1 MKLIETLSKN
11 ELNELLTA
19 DYPNEIPSVGI
30 FPYMFKIEDALYN
43 LKGELSRGYYLGWSG
58 QKSISIY
65 FKKLI
70 EYQDNP
76 LWDSPAEIIGSMVRS
91 KFIDKWNRLYSD
103 LKKEYN
109 PLIDYDMTETVEADN
124 TDTKTYDV
132 TNTDSGTSYN
142 EDISRS
148 NGNEN
153 NAIYGFNSNAPSNT
167 DYSTDNSSDT
177 TNTESEF
184 DNTSSKTGTETFG
197 ISKDETKTTQ
207 GRRASASALLKDELD
222 FRAKNLLYDII
233 YRDIDSIVVSQIYE
247 R

>member
-1 MKLIETLSKN
+1 MKLIETLTNS
-11 ELNELLTA
+11 ELEDLLSADVEELVG
-19 DYPNEIPSVGI
+19 IGI
-30 FPYMFKIEDALYN
+30 FPYLILTTDPLYN
-43 LKGELSRGYYLGWSG
+43 LKGELCRGYYLGSSG

-65 FKKLI
+65 FRKLI
-70 EYQDNP
+70 EYQYDTR
-76 LWDSPAEIIGSMVRS
+76 WDRPAQLIGSMIRS
-91 KFIDKWNRLYSD
+91 KFIDKWNRIYSD
-103 LKKEYN
+103 LKTEYN
-109 PLIDYDMTETVEADN
+109 PILDYDTTETIKADN

-132 TNTDSGTSYN
+132 TNTDIGSSYN

-148 NGNEN
+148 NGNDT
-153 NAIYGFNSNAPSNT
+153 NALYGFNSETPSNT

-184 DNTSSKTGTETFG
+184 DNTSTKTGTETFG

-207 GRRASASALLKDELD
+207 GRRASASDLLQDELD

-233 YRDIDSIVVSQIYE
+233 YRDIDSIATSQIYE